1 MPWKVLVKINSSALA
16 ETTDKIIKTQK
27 VLGEGAPF
35 EYGFIDETIDRWY
48 EGEVKRSRLLGAFSS
63 LSILISSMGIFAMSI
78 YYLQHKKKEIGIRK
92 VNGATIP
99 EITNLINRDFFSWI
113 TIAFLLAI
121 PISWIIMDKW
131 LQNFAYRINLSWW
144 IFAVT
149 IVIQLTI
156 AFITICLQ
164 SQKAARENPINVL
177 KSE

>member
-1 MPWKVLVKINSSALA
+1 
-16 ETTDKIIKTQK
+16 
-27 VLGEGAPF
+27 
-35 EYGFIDETIDRWY
+35 
-48 EGEVKRSRLLGAFSS
+48 
-63 LSILISSMGIFAMSI
+63 MGIFAMSI

>member
-1 MPWKVLVKINSSALA
+1 
-16 ETTDKIIKTQK
+16 
-27 VLGEGAPF
+27 
-35 EYGFIDETIDRWY
+35 
-48 EGEVKRSRLLGAFSS
+48 
-63 LSILISSMGIFAMSI
+63 
-78 YYLQHKKKEIGIRK
+78 
-92 VNGATIP
+92 
-99 EITNLINRDFFSWI
+99 
-113 TIAFLLAI
+113 
-121 PISWIIMDKW
+121 MDKW

>member
-1 MPWKVLVKINSSALA
+1 
-16 ETTDKIIKTQK
+16 
-27 VLGEGAPF
+27 
-35 EYGFIDETIDRWY
+35 
-48 EGEVKRSRLLGAFSS
+48 
-63 LSILISSMGIFAMSI
+63 MGIFAMSI

-113 TIAFLLAI
+113 TIAFLFAI

>member
-1 MPWKVLVKINSSALA
+1 MPWKVLVRINSSALA

-27 VLGEGAPF
+27 VLGEGAP
-35 EYGFIDETIDRWY
+35 
-48 EGEVKRSRLLGAFSS
+48 
-63 LSILISSMGIFAMSI
+63 
-78 YYLQHKKKEIGIRK
+78 
-92 VNGATIP
+92 IP